1 MKEDFIDTWVNYAL
15 LVKLPFKTIDRLK
28 EFLHQED
35 IHLIYDKVSI
45 GKIQIKAIEPSGQ
58 NDEHQ

>member
-1 MKEDFIDTWVNYAL
+1 MKEDFMDTWVNYAIL
-15 LVKLPFKTIDRLK
+15 MKLPFKDISKVRELLD
-28 EFLHQED
+28 QEY

-58 NDEHQ
+58 QDESE